1 MSDSIGGSR
10 WKTILTVVTL
20 IALGILMYAV
30 RDELANTFRDLQR
43 VNVLILTL
51 IVPLQ
56 VVNYHAQAK
65 LYQASFWLVGE
76 RLRYRSLYRLSLE
89 LNFVNN
95 LFPSASVSGFSYFAL
110 RLKSGA
116 KVPGSKSTLVLL
128 MRFILLFVSFQILLA
143 TGVLLLALDGQA
155 SGLVIL
161 VASSLTTLLIIMTA
175 GLAFV
180 IGSKRRING
189 FFTALTKILNK
200 AIHKLRPHRP
210 ETISIA
216 SVQETFTDLH
226 ENYQHIKRHWRALG
240 RPLGYSLLANVTEI
254 ACLYVVY
261 VAFGN
266 WVNPGA
272 VILAFAVAN
281 FAGFFSVLPGAIGM
295 YEALMTAVLVA
306 AGVPAGVSLP
316 ATVMYRVLTMAVQ
329 LPPGGYLYH
338 RALNDK
344 PILAQKNRGTA

>member
-1 MSDSIGGSR
+1 MTEKLGTRR

-20 IALGILMYAV
+20 LALVLLAYAV
-30 RDELANTFRDLQR
+30 RDEIANTISDLQR
-43 VNVLILTL
+43 VDARILFG
-51 IVPLQ
+51 IIPLQ
-56 VVNYHAQAK
+56 ILNYHAQTK
-65 LYQASFWLVGE
+65 LYQSTFQLLGD

-95 LFPSASVSGFSYFAL
+95 IFPSASVSGFSYFGL
-110 RLKSGA
+110 RLKAGA
-116 KVPGSKSTLVLL
+116 DVPGARSSLVLL
-128 MRFILLFVSFQILLA
+128 MRFIFLFVSFQIFLGL
-143 TGVLLLALDGQA
+143 GVLMLALGGQA
-155 SGLVIL
+155 SSMVIL
-161 VASSLTTLLIIMTA
+161 VASSLTTLLLVSTL

-189 FFTALTKILNK
+189 FFTTITKWLNK
-200 AIHKLRPHRP
+200 AIHAVRPTHP
-210 ETISIA
+210 ETISIDR
-216 SVQETFTDLH
+216 VQVVFTDLH
-226 ENYQHIKRHWRALG
+226 DNYMHLKRHWRALG
-240 RPLGYSLLANVTEI
+240 RPLSYSLLANATEI
-254 ACLYVVY
+254 GCLYLVY

-295 YEALMTAVLVA
+295 YEALMTAVLAA

-338 RALNDK
+338 RAINSK
-344 PILAQKNRGTA
+344 QAVSSGTNT